1 MENTGVAGFP
11 VEKVPGGMHPTG
23 KKERFCMEIKDLE
36 MIWSAVDMPVVVV
49 PKGGS
54 TQVYE
59 NALAAELLQG
69 DLFAALPASEA
80 QPLREAV
87 EGLGD
92 PPFFCHLGAEVYS
105 AVLVPQGDFLA
116 CLLHRVTTYYDRT
129 QNALNEAIMANKAKT
144 NFLSEMSHDIRTPM
158 GAIVGLT
165 DIALTH
171 PDSALK
177 VRECLEKIKVASGHM
192 MSLLNEV
199 LDMSRIESGRISIQA
214 EPANVADLLHEIL
227 IVARPQA
234 EAGGLEFHLDMGP
247 IASENLMLDT
257 VRLKQV
263 CLNLLSNAI
272 KYTPTGGKVELYFAI
287 EPGPAP
293 EQVWMD
299 VRVQDNG
306 IGMTKEFLTKVFAP
320 FEREARSVVNK
331 IQGTGLGMAITKNL
345 VELMNGSITVES
357 QVGEG
362 SLFTLR
368 IPFDRAPA
376 STGPWEALRG
386 RRVLLLEGDAKQA
399 RLTQGMLDSLGIAA
413 SWAQDED
420 QLILLM
426 NDADLDGTE
435 YDLFLTAEK
444 LEGAELTLLLPEVRR
459 RLGSGVPMLLLA
471 GSDWSQIEYV
481 FTRSGVDGFIP
492 LPLFQSRLAAGLLS
506 YTSGGAAPEEVQAP
520 RCDLADRRLLLAEDN
535 ELNRE
540 IAQELLGEAGCAIEC
555 AENGRVAVEMFQASA
570 RGYYDVVLMDV
581 QMPEMNGLDATR
593 AIRALDRP
601 DARAVPIIAMTAN
614 AFVEDVK
621 NSLDAGMDAHISKP
635 LDMDK
640 VFSTIDSLLRGR

>member
-1 MENTGVAGFP
+1 MDVKA
-11 VEKVPGGMHPTG
+11 
-23 KKERFCMEIKDLE
+23 LE
-36 MIWSAVDMPVVVV
+36 TIWSTADLPVVVFQ
-49 PKGGS
+49 KGRS
-54 TQVYE
+54 TPVYE
-59 NALAAELLQG
+59 NAPAAGLLPG
-69 DLFAALPASEA
+69 GLFAALPAPEA
-80 QPLREAV
+80 QALREAV

-92 PPFFCHLGAEVYS
+92 PPFFCHLGGEVYS
-105 AVLVPQGDFLA
+105 AVLVPQGEFLA
-116 CLLHRVTTYYDRT
+116 CLLHRVTGYYNRT
-129 QNALNEAIMANKAKT
+129 QDALNEAIMASKAKT

-165 DIALTH
+165 DIALSH
-171 PDSALK
+171 LDSSRK
-177 VRECLEKIKVASGHM
+177 VQESLEKIKVASGHM

-199 LDMSRIESGRISIQA
+199 LDMSRIESGRISLQE
-214 EPANVADLLHEIL
+214 EPSNVADLLYEIL

-234 EAGGLEFHLDMGP
+234 EGGRLEFCLDMGP
-247 IASENLMLDT
+247 IASENLMLDA

-287 EPGPAP
+287 EPGPEP
-293 EQVWMD
+293 DQVWMD
-299 VRVQDNG
+299 VRVRDNG

-320 FEREARSVVNK
+320 FERESRSVVNK

-345 VELMNGSITVES
+345 VELMGGSIAVES
-357 QVGEG
+357 QVGQG

-368 IPFDRAPA
+368 IPFHKAPA
-376 STGPWEALRG
+376 STGRWEALRG
-386 RRVLLLEGDAKQA
+386 RRVLLLEGDEKQA
-399 RLTQGMLDSLGIAA
+399 RLTRDMLENLGLSA
-413 SWAQDED
+413 SWARDPDELVL
-420 QLILLM
+420 LI
-426 NDADLDGTE
+426 NDADLDGVE
-435 YDLFLTAEK
+435 YDAFLTAEK
-444 LEGAELTLLLPEVRR
+444 LEGTELTLFLPEVRR
-459 RLGSGVPMLLLA
+459 RLGAGIPMLLLTA
-471 GSDWSQIEYV
+471 SDWSQIEYM

-492 LPLFQSRLAAGLLS
+492 LPLFQSRLAAGLLAHAQDS
-506 YTSGGAAPEEVQAP
+506 AAPEAALAP
-520 RCDLADRRLLLAEDN
+520 ACDLRDRRLLLAEDN

-555 AENGRVAVEMFQASA
+555 AENGRVAVEMFQGSA
-570 RGYYDVVLMDV
+570 PGYYDAVLMDV

-601 DARAVPIIAMTAN
+601 DAKAVPIIAMTAN

-621 NSLDAGMDAHISKP
+621 NSLDAGMNAHISKP